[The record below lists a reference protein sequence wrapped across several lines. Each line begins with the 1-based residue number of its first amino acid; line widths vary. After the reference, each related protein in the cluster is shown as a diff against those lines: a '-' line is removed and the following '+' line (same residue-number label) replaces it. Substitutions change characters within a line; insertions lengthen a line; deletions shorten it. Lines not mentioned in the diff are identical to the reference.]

1 LDGAS
6 SVIDVHSTRRPAART
21 ALQGALACFVALV
34 AVGLGAA
41 FVPAVR
47 DVDEAA
53 AGGFIA
59 AAGTGLGA
67 LTARVARLADPAPY
81 LLMGLALVAV
91 ALVRGRVA
99 RAAAVAVLLVATGA
113 TTQAL
118 KTSLGHPRAGDI
130 LGVEMGSWPSG
141 HSTAAMTIALC
152 AVLVAPRALRGAVAA
167 VGAAYA
173 LAVGLGVLVMEWHL
187 ATDVAGG
194 YLVAM
199 AWTLLAVAVLR
210 RVERPVAVLRRVER
224 PAFATVARPA
234 GQWALIAVAALVGVA
249 AARVDAGSLADF
261 AIQHTWATATAAGL
275 CVLAAA
281 LAALLAATL
290 RR

>member
-1 LDGAS
+1 VAS
-6 SVIDVHSTRRPAART
+6 VVAVHATRRPTAGT
-21 ALQGALACFVALV
+21 ALQGALACFIALA

-47 DVDEAA
+47 DVDAAA

-59 AAGTGLGA
+59 AAGTDLGT
-67 LTARVARLADPAPY
+67 LTARVARLADPGPY
-81 LLMGLALVAV
+81 LVMGLALVVV
-91 ALVRGRVA
+91 ALLRGRVA
-99 RAAAVAVLLVATGA
+99 RASAVAVLLVVTGA

-130 LGVEMGSWPSG
+130 LGVELGSWPSG
-141 HSTAAMTIALC
+141 HATAAMTIALC
-152 AVLVAPRALRGAVAA
+152 AVLVAPRAWRGVVAA
-167 VGAAYA
+167 VGAAYG

-199 AWTLLAVAVLR
+199 GWTLLAVAVLR
-210 RVERPVAVLRRVER
+210 RVERPV
-224 PAFATVARPA
+224 PATARAAT
-234 GQWALIAVAALVGVA
+234 GHWGWIAAAALAGVA

-261 AIQHTWATATAAGL
+261 AVQHTWATATAAGL
-275 CVLAAA
+275 CALAAA
-281 LAALLAATL
+281 LAASLAATL